1 MKKLGYLF
9 LLGGFL
15 FLLTLAGK
23 DWRTL
28 TANVQ
33 LNLGRW
39 PRLFHFAPSALLTR
53 TAALARP

>member
-28 TANVQ
+28 TTNVQ

-39 PRLFHFAPSALLTR
+39 PRLFHFAPSALLT
-53 TAALARP
+53 